1 MMINGFGVG
10 ESHVAMDNCW
20 CMDDAPVEKC
30 EAHKLPAGKIGI
42 GNIIPIG
49 SMYGIYANIWGIDGK
64 CHHIYH
70 TWILWDIYWGFL
82 SHRGTRTHHP
92 CQ

>member
-20 CMDDAPVEKC
+20 CMDDSPVEIC
-30 EAHKLPAGKIGI
+30 EVHKLPAGQIGI

-49 SMYGIYANIWGIDGK
+49 SMYIHGAGIYANMTGV
-64 CHHIYH
+64 Y
-70 TWILWDIYWGFL
+70 
-82 SHRGTRTHHP
+82 
-92 CQ
+92 

>member
-20 CMDDAPVEKC
+20 CMDDSPVEKC
-30 EAHKLPAGKIGI
+30 EVHKLPAGKIGI

-49 SMYGIYANIWGIDGK
+49 SMYGIYANIWGILK
-64 CHHIYH
+64 VNV
-70 TWILWDIYWGFL
+70 TM
-82 SHRGTRTHHP
+82 
-92 CQ
+92 